1 MINVGVSS
9 NVATLTDVVVK
20 SPMAAWLTRER
31 VEREWTTLSYPSLPY
46 LELAI
51 RQHEALLGLLHDS
64 GCRIHQLP
72 EDDATGLDSVFV
84 HDPVVTGPTGV
95 ILCRM
100 GKAARAEEPEALGRW
115 LTGSGVPVVGRIEP
129 PGRLEGGDVVWLTSS
144 RVVVGEGYRSNAE
157 GIAQL
162 QRLLGSDVRVIAVS
176 LPHWTGPAD
185 CLHLM
190 SLISPIAERV
200 ALVYSRLLPVPF
212 RTMLLEQGWQLV
224 EVPDSEYDR
233 MACNVLPVAP
243 SDCIML
249 EGCPETRARL
259 EAAGTR
265 VRTFPGSDLCLKGGG
280 GPTCLTRPLHR
291 TT

>member
-1 MINVGVSS
+1 MTSVGVS
-9 NVATLTDVVVK
+9 NNFGTMTDVVVK
-20 SPMAAWLTRER
+20 SPVAAWLTRER
-31 VEREWTTLSYPSLPY
+31 VEREWTTLSYPSLPF

-51 RQHEALLGLLHDS
+51 QQHEALLRLLDDS

-84 HDPVVTGPTGV
+84 HDPAVTGPTGV

-100 GKAARAEEPEALGRW
+100 GKVARAGEPEALGRW
-115 LTGSGVPVVGRIEP
+115 LTRNGVPVVGRIEA
-129 PGRLEGGDVVWLTSS
+129 PGRLEGGDVVWLTPSL
-144 RVVVGEGYRSNAE
+144 VAVGEGYRSNAD

-162 QRLLGSDVRVIAVS
+162 QRLLGSVKVIAVP

-212 RTMLLEQGWQLV
+212 RSMLLEQDWQLV
-224 EVPDSEYDR
+224 EVPDSEYDL
-233 MACNVLPVAP
+233 MACNVLPVGP
-243 SDCIML
+243 FDCIML
-249 EGCPETRARL
+249 DGCPETRARL
-259 EAAGTR
+259 EAAGSR

-280 GPTCLTRPLHR
+280 GPTCLTRPLKR
-291 TT
+291 T